1 MESSSSHLLIHILS
15 IVQPIASS
23 AILNI
28 VNIFPNTQ
36 SNKVEISS
44 RVHTRLKELTKS
56 INVIYKSVEID
67 KSHLFEI
74 ILAKNRIFINDL
86 ENLIF
91 SITLAKVNLIIPV
104 ILDKIDIKEF
114 NQEMLTNFGI
124 TDLL

>member
-1 MESSSSHLLIHILS
+1 
-15 IVQPIASS
+15 
-23 AILNI
+23 
-28 VNIFPNTQ
+28 
-36 SNKVEISS
+36 
-44 RVHTRLKELTKS
+44 
-56 INVIYKSVEID
+56 
-67 KSHLFEI
+67 
-74 ILAKNRIFINDL
+74 LAKNRIFINDL